1 MDFRSTFDEVA
12 ELHDAIRPRHP
23 EPLFAVPH
31 PSAMR
36 SLCWPSDAE
45 IKSSHHVAAT

>member
-12 ELHDAIRPRHP
+12 ELYGERPRYP
-23 EPLFAVPH
+23 EPFFAVPH

-36 SLCWPSDAE
+36 SLCWLSDAE